1 MKKSIFY
8 LSLFLLSSCIV
19 ISINEE
25 DFDFESKHNYV
36 NAYDLS
42 ETIEDEKE
50 DLVCIIVSPS
60 CSGADDFFPNVAKD
74 IERFKKDGVKSR
86 VIVNMLNLSSSE
98 NYLNGLCSKYNLQH
112 SLDII
117 DHKVHPAGGFKKK
130 YNNFLTNL
138 CGKCN
143 NKSLGYPFYI
153 YYKEGKYV
161 DKSYT
166 LSEELYQKI
175 KE

>member
-1 MKKSIFY
+1 MTKNIFY
-8 LSLFLLSSCIV
+8 IFLFILSSCIT
-19 ISINEE
+19 INKE
-25 DFDFESKHNYV
+25 DFNFTSKHNYV

-42 ETIEDEKE
+42 ETIGKNKE
-50 DLVCIIVSPS
+50 DLVCIIISPS
-60 CSGADDFFPNVAKD
+60 CSGVDNFFPEVAKD
-74 IERFKKDGVKSR
+74 VERFKKDGVKSR
-86 VIVNMLNLSSSE
+86 VIIQMLNLSSSE
-98 NYLNGLCSKYNLQH
+98 NYLDSLCSKYNLQH

-117 DHKVHPAGGFKKK
+117 DHKVHPAGGLKRK

-153 YYKEGKYV
+153 YYKEGKYI
-161 DKSYT
+161 DKSYY

-175 KE
+175 KN